1 MFNFLKTN
9 NKKSGF
15 TLIEALVVIAIMG
28 FISTIVLFSLSSFR
42 NEQALKNTEIDI
54 VTLLNKARQNTLSSI
69 NSNNYSVHFET
80 DKAVLFTGSNYS
92 ALDSTNE
99 IIDFN
104 KAVVAPIDGGINL
117 GGLSNVTFE
126 RLTGDATDGTII
138 IKLKSDSS
146 KQKTITINKTGVVSS
161 N

>member
-1 MFNFLKTN
+1 MFNSFKL

-15 TLIEALVVIAIMG
+15 TLIEVFAEIAIIG
-28 FISTIVLFSLSSFR
+28 IISSIVMFNLNSFK
-42 NEQALKNTEIDI
+42 NEQSLKNTEIDI

-80 DKAVLFTGSNYS
+80 DKAVLFTGSIYN
-92 ALDSTNE
+92 AVDVTNE
-99 IIDFN
+99 KIIFDSS
-104 KAVVAPIDGGINL
+104 VTIPISGGINL
-117 GGLSNVTFE
+117 GGGSSVIYE
-126 RLTGDATDGTII
+126 RLTGEATDGNIV

-146 KQKTITINKTGVVSS
+146 KQKTITISKTGVVSS